1 MNKYNWL
8 SAAHQLGR
16 MNVQA
21 YLLYRHFEDGIE
33 CQLNP
38 CLFDE
43 ICKIFDIRQIDL
55 FPVELTT
62 RYPNMQPR
70 YRTVMHL
77 MWMHLR

>member
-1 MNKYNWL
+1 MNKNNWL

-16 MNVQA
+16 MNVQT
-21 YLLYRHFEDGIE
+21 YTLYRHLEDGIE
-33 CQLNP
+33 WQLNP

-43 ICKIFDIRQIDL
+43 ICEFFGIPQIDL

-70 YRTVMHL
+70 YRILMHL